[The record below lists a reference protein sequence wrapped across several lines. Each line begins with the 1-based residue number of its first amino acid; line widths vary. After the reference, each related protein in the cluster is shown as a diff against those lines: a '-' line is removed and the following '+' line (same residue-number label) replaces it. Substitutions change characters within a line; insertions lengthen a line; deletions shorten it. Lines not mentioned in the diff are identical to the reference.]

1 MPRNRASRQRPES
14 HTFVEID
21 AASDTVWQLISD
33 PTKIAQWNLLAK
45 KVVGL
50 IAPGQAITLHGD
62 SGAWH
67 ATVSEVLPGKKIVWG
82 GKSAMSGTGF
92 TRKHTLEVIAPGRLR
107 YANREELSGL
117 GKPVVRS
124 AFGSGHTSGPLSGTA
139 F

>member
-67 ATVSEVLPGKKIVWG
+67 ATVSEVLPGKKIV
-82 GKSAMSGTGF
+82 
-92 TRKHTLEVIAPGRLR
+92 
-107 YANREELSGL
+107 
-117 GKPVVRS
+117 
-124 AFGSGHTSGPLSGTA
+124 
-139 F
+139 